1 VPPVAV
7 VVKQVP
13 RRAASVSGGVAATN
27 ARRGSWLLA
36 CVGLLVV
43 VCALSLVFGNKD
55 IDLATVW
62 NALWHNTG
70 TYDQNIITEQR
81 VPRTVLG
88 VLAGA
93 ALGVSGAVIQAV
105 TRNPLADTQV
115 LGLNAGAGL
124 FVVFA
129 IGVLGLTSI
138 WSYLWFAFL
147 GVAMAGVGVYAL
159 GSVGRGGGTPIRLTL
174 AGIALGAVME
184 GVSSGIRLV
193 KPRAFDYLRFWDAG
207 ALSGRSLAIVMA
219 IVPFVAV
226 GLLLALVVA
235 RSLNAVALGDDLA
248 RTLGT
253 NVAMTRVLAVASVT
267 LLAGA
272 ATAAAGPIGFVG
284 LMVPHAVRWL
294 VGPDQR
300 WIIGFTVV
308 CAPILML
315 CADIVGRVV
324 LGQAEL
330 PVGIVTAFVGAPVLI
345 WLVRRTKSVGP

>member
-1 VPPVAV
+1 MAV
-7 VVKQVP
+7 VEEGA
-13 RRAASVSGGVAATN
+13 RAVAATN
-27 ARRGSWLLA
+27 ARRGWWLLG
-36 CVGLLVV
+36 CVALLVV
-43 VCALSLVFGNKD
+43 VCALSLVFGAKD

-62 NALWHNTG
+62 NALWRNTG
-70 TYDQNIITEQR
+70 AYDHNIITEQR
-81 VPRTVLG
+81 IPRTVLG
-88 VLAGA
+88 LLTGA

-129 IGVLGLTSI
+129 IGTLGLTGI

-147 GVAMAGVGVYAL
+147 GVAVAGTAVYAL

-193 KPRAFDYLRFWDAG
+193 RPRAFDYLRFWDAG
-207 ALSGRSLAIVMA
+207 ALSGRPMGIAVAIA
-219 IVPFVAV
+219 PFVGA
-226 GLLLALVVA
+226 GLVLALLVA

-248 RTLGT
+248 RSLGA
-253 NVAMTRVLAVASVT
+253 NVIRTRLLSVLSVT

-300 WIIGFTVV
+300 WILAFTMV
-308 CAPILML
+308 CGPILML
-315 CADIVGRVV
+315 CADIAGRLV
-324 LGQAEL
+324 LPQAEL
-330 PVGIVTAFVGAPVLI
+330 AVGIVTAFAGAPVLI
-345 WLVRRTKSVGP
+345 WLVRRTKAVAP